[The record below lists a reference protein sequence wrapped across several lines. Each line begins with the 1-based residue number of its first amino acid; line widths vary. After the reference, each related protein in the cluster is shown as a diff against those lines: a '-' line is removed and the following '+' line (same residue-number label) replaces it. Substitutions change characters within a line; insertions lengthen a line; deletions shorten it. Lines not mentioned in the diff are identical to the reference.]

1 MTYHRFLQTL
11 VVSAC
16 FAMTTAPAAAQV
28 RSTPAARQA
37 RDFMQRA
44 ESELNELTIKAS
56 QAQWVAD
63 NFITEDT
70 EALSADAAKN
80 LSIAVQRL
88 AVAAKQFDGVTLPA
102 DLRRKFTLLKLAL
115 AAPPP
120 GNQAEAA
127 ELAKITASL
136 SGDYGKGSYCRPA
149 KATEAGS
156 KSGKRPEEC
165 LQINELSRILAT
177 SRDPAEL
184 LEMWKGWHAVGAPMR
199 ARYTR
204 FVELSNKGAKELGFS
219 DVGALWRSNYD
230 MPPAQFAP
238 ELDRLWAQVRPLYES
253 LHSYVRT
260 KLVAQ
265 YGPRVVPANGMIPAH
280 LLGNMWAQDW
290 SNIYDVVAPKGTPGP
305 GYDVTTLLKE
315 KGVTP
320 QDMVRIGERFFTSL
334 GMPQLPESFWKR
346 SLIVKPRDRE
356 VVCHASAWVIDNKN
370 DVRIKMCTEQ
380 TAEDLS
386 TVHHELGHDYYY
398 LAYQKQPLLFMGG
411 ANDGFHEAV
420 GDAIALSI
428 TPDYLK
434 TIGLLDRVPPA
445 AADTMLLLRKALEK
459 VAFLPFGLM
468 IDQWRWKVFSGEVK
482 PNDYNGAWWNLRAK
496 YQGVSP
502 PVARTEA
509 DFDPGAK
516 YHVPANT
523 PYTRYFLA
531 AVLQFQFYR
540 ALCREAGWKGPL
552 YRCSFYGNKKAG
564 TKMWEMLSLGASK
577 PWPEA
582 LAALTGE
589 RQMDAGAMLEY
600 FAPLKQWLDEQNRGK
615 PVGW

>member
-1 MTYHRFLQTL
+1 MRSRTRFALLLT
-11 VVSAC
+11 VI
-16 FAMTTAPAAAQV
+16 FTAQPSHIVAAQV
-28 RSTPAARQA
+28 RSSPAVREA

-44 ESELNELTIKAS
+44 EAELNDLTIKAS

-70 EALSADAAKN
+70 EALSAEASKN
-80 LSIAVQRL
+80 LAVAVQRL
-88 AVAAKQFDGVTLPA
+88 AVAAKRFDAVALPA
-102 DLRRKFTLLKLAL
+102 DLRRKFTLMKLAL
-115 AAPPP
+115 SAPPP
-120 GNQAEAA
+120 GNPTEAT
-127 ELAKITASL
+127 ELAKITA
-136 SGDYGKGSYCRPA
+136 GMQADYGKGTYCRPT
-149 KATEAGS
+149 KATEAGGGA
-156 KSGKRPEEC
+156 GKQTQEC
-165 LQINELSRILAT
+165 LQINDLSRVLAT

-184 LEMWKGWHAVGAPMR
+184 LEMWRGWHAIGAPLR
-199 ARYTR
+199 QRYTR
-204 FVELSNKGAKELGFS
+204 FVELSNKGARELGFP
-219 DVGALWRSNYD
+219 DLGTMWRSNYD
-230 MPPAQFAP
+230 MPPAQFAA
-238 ELDRLWAQVRPLYES
+238 ELDRLWGQVRPLYES
-253 LHSYVRT
+253 LHAYVRT
-260 KLVAQ
+260 KLAGQ
-265 YGPRVVPANGMIPAH
+265 YGPRVVPANGLLPAH

-290 SNIYDVVAPKGTPGP
+290 SNVYDIVAPKTTTGP
-305 GYDVTTLLKE
+305 GYDVTNLLKE
-315 KGVTP
+315 RGITP
-320 QDMVRIGERFFTSL
+320 QEMVRIGERFFTSL
-334 GMPQLPESFWKR
+334 GMPKLPETFWQR

-356 VVCHASAWVIDNKN
+356 VVCHASAWVIDNKR

-398 LAYQKQPLLFMGG
+398 LAYQNQPLMFMNG

-459 VAFLPFGLM
+459 VAFLPFGLL
-468 IDQWRWKVFSGEVK
+468 IDQWRWKVFSGDVK
-482 PNDYNGAWWNLRAK
+482 PNEYNKAWWDLRAK

-523 PYTRYFLA
+523 PYARYFLA

-540 ALCREAGWKGPL
+540 SLCREAGWSGPL

-564 TKMWEMLSLGASK
+564 AKMWEMLSLGASK
-577 PWPEA
+577 PWPDA
-582 LAALTGE
+582 LFALTGE
-589 RQMDAGAMLEY
+589 RKMDGSAMLEY
-600 FAPLKQWLDEQNRGK
+600 FAPLKQWLDQQNRGAK
-615 PVGW
+615 VGW